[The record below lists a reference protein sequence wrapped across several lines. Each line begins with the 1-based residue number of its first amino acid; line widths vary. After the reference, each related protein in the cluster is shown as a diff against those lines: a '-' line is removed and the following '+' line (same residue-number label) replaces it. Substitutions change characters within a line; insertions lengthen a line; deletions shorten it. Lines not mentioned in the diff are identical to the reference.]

1 MITGYFEIDSHH
13 QEGFAP
19 LEVDTLLNV
28 FAVMQRGFNADI
40 TQDIQFTDSRIW
52 GKFLVRTIDFATWCE
67 VREFIKLNIIGR
79 HVKVS
84 LVGGW
89 IGNEKL
95 DHEGAE
101 ILLTWNPMPKP
112 KTNRR
117 KLGVAQRIMGSFLK
131 KHVTTAVGDI
141 YPDELDDELWEDDW
155 DE

>member
-95 DHEGAE
+95 DHESAE
-101 ILLTWNPMPKP
+101 ILLTWTPMPKP
-112 KTNRR
+112 KNNRR

>member
-1 MITGYFEIDSHH
+1 MITGYFEIDSHPL
-13 QEGFAP
+13 EGFAP
-19 LEVDTLLNV
+19 LEVDTLLHV

-131 KHVTTAVGDI
+131 RHVTTAVGDI

>member
-117 KLGVAQRIMGSFLK
+117 KLGIAQRIMGSFLK